1 MTIRIIVLAII
12 HHTEHA
18 QIAAFDLFKKLEI
31 KIISHFQNEMTLP
44 VQEAD
49 NTFWVL
55 WLWHWNQHRSYFA
68 HFQTFRISF
77 MSHFKCMN
85 VICLLNR
92 YLRSRIRPFTNLSI
106 IWPRKSYTCSLLTL
120 KSGLSAW
127 DQCHG
132 YINIRA
138 ASYYGNNAMDP
149 ILRMPIPPAFW
160 VKEGGPGLWVKT
172 FHLLQ

>member
-55 WLWHWNQHRSYFA
+55 RLWHWNQHRSYFA

-77 MSHFKCMN
+77 MSHLRCVTHAAWVWSMGW
-85 VICLLNR
+85 ICLLNR
-92 YLRSRIRPFTNLSI
+92 YLRCRIAYTFNLHI
-106 IWPRKSYTCSLLTL
+106 KTFDVYANHIHVWSLMTL
-120 KSGLSAW
+120 KYGLSASNP
-127 DQCHG
+127 CHG
-132 YINIRA
+132 DVNIRA
-138 ASYYGNNAMDP
+138 ECHYGNNPIDP
-149 ILRMPIPPAFW
+149 ILWKR
-160 VKEGGPGLWVKT
+160 L
-172 FHLLQ
+172 